1 MVVALTLL
9 GNAVLENCDPLALT
23 VFPCTLPQCPPGL
36 PGGGFV
42 DVSIA
47 PGSIA
52 LHMIAC
58 DFL

>member
-23 VFPCTLPQCPPGL
+23 VFPCPPSVSPSLAWGR
-36 PGGGFV
+36 FV

-47 PGSIA
+47 LGSIA
-52 LHMIAC
+52 LHAIAC
-58 DFL
+58 AFL